1 MYTLYIDDRPTTDRP
16 LISKIS
22 NGHISATDHPI
33 HFKFGSR
40 VAFSKTTDGMA
51 LFPVQKKSKMAAAA
65 ILEKIQMAISPQLV
79 VRSTSCFALKL
90 TPFIVL
96 SVVSSVA

>member
-1 MYTLYIDDRPTTDRP
+1 MA
-16 LISKIS
+16 ISPQRIIRS
-22 NGHISATDHPI
+22 TSSLVLGWRFRRRRIEWRY
-33 HFKFGSR
+33 FRFE
-40 VAFSKTTDGMA
+40 
-51 LFPVQKKSKMAAAA
+51 KKSKMAAAA

-96 SVVSSVA
+96 PVVSSVA